1 MAQLLDSFKDL
12 TPPFEGAVKAA
23 VFIGSGWVLY
33 WGRLDKDGWLCDES
47 YGDWTKMDGYATK
60 AMEI

>member
-33 WGRLDKDGWLCDES
+33 WGKLDAAIKRALEGINGL
-47 YGDWTKMDGYATK
+47 A
-60 AMEI
+60 